1 MGPAKDSVGGF
12 SWTLEMHPFSKI
24 FVDNISP
31 PCLLI
36 ESNYW
41 HEGGIHNHVEYTSP
55 ESLLLVVG
63 ARAIFLIK
71 LATKNFILQ
80 VKKDTTLELLWEK
93 CESWNFD
100 CSKWFYLNNLSPSI
114 VPIFMFIGGAWKPIN
129 KPSWKWEILLEA
141 QILIW
146 VELLLMTIITY
157 ILSNLFL
164 PQKFQC
170 LKSIV

>member
-1 MGPAKDSVGGF
+1 
-12 SWTLEMHPFSKI
+12 MHPFSKI

-93 CESWNFD
+93 CES
-100 CSKWFYLNNLSPSI
+100 
-114 VPIFMFIGGAWKPIN
+114 
-129 KPSWKWEILLEA
+129 
-141 QILIW
+141 
-146 VELLLMTIITY
+146 
-157 ILSNLFL
+157 
-164 PQKFQC
+164 
-170 LKSIV
+170 